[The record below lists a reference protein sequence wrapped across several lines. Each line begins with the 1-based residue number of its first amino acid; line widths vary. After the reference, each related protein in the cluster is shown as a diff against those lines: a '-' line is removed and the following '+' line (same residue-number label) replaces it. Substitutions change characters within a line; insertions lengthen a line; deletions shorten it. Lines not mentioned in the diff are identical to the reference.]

1 MTLILIVFNNI
12 LYWLDHHRC
21 DKCKNMY
28 TINFIGESGHK
39 VGIKTKITTKT
50 KIYSSGKTSVSKD
63 VDETA
68 DISYTEHYEC
78 VFCGEII
85 KENTDL
91 FTSGSAGRIFAE
103 KHGLKFKDNN

>member
-1 MTLILIVFNNI
+1 
-12 LYWLDHHRC
+12 
-21 DKCKNMY
+21 MY
-28 TINFIGESGHK
+28 TINFIGKSGHK

-50 KIYSSGKTSVSKD
+50 KIYSSGKTSVSKN

-91 FTSGSAGRIFAE
+91 FTSGSAGRKFAE
-103 KHGLKFKDNN
+103 KHGLKFKDKN

>member
-1 MTLILIVFNNI
+1 
-12 LYWLDHHRC
+12 
-21 DKCKNMY
+21 MY

>member
-1 MTLILIVFNNI
+1 MS
-12 LYWLDHHRC
+12 
-21 DKCKNMY
+21 KN
-28 TINFIGESGHK
+28 
-39 VGIKTKITTKT
+39 
-50 KIYSSGKTSVSKD
+50 

-91 FTSGSAGRIFAE
+91 FTSGSAGRKFAE
-103 KHGLKFKDNN
+103 KHGLKFKDKN

>member
-1 MTLILIVFNNI
+1 
-12 LYWLDHHRC
+12 
-21 DKCKNMY
+21 MY
-28 TINFIGESGHK
+28 TINFIGECGHK

-78 VFCGEII
+78 VCCGEII
-85 KENTDL
+85 KENTDI
-91 FTSGSAGRIFAE
+91 FTSGSAGRRFAE